1 MTHFGAQEL
10 SSQLLLMI
18 CWQNLGQHATTTTL
32 PWDSDKRVGYLGLKK
47 TVEDW
52 YNVGPNFRCSETKK
66 ASWKMSISFISMGK
80 TTVFWW
86 FNPHSRWVY
95 AEIFVA
101 LVHPK
106 SISELLAILSF
117 MPFSKQ
123 RSPGKFKAREAGKKW
138 GGCWSI
144 GQVIWK
150 YPGCL
155 ELTWLLVITP

>member
-66 ASWKMSISFISMGK
+66 AS
-80 TTVFWW
+80 
-86 FNPHSRWVY
+86 
-95 AEIFVA
+95 
-101 LVHPK
+101 
-106 SISELLAILSF
+106 
-117 MPFSKQ
+117 
-123 RSPGKFKAREAGKKW
+123 
-138 GGCWSI
+138 
-144 GQVIWK
+144 
-150 YPGCL
+150 
-155 ELTWLLVITP
+155 